1 MKKVVITGGHLTPAV
16 ALISGL
22 KKEGGWQIF
31 YFGRKYAMEAD
42 KTPSAESQVVP
53 SYDVPFFPITTG
65 RLQRH
70 FTRYSIPSLLKVP
83 IGFFQ
88 SLFLLLRIR
97 PDAIVSF
104 GGYVSI
110 PAVVAGFLLQIPI
123 LTHEQTTVF
132 GLASKVNSFFA
143 KRVAVSFRA
152 SLDYFPKKKVVYT
165 GNPIREEI
173 FKALRPLD
181 PEIDAT
187 IKKTG
192 LPVLYITGGSQGAHA
207 INMALLKILP
217 EVLKKYV
224 VIHQSGEKDHKKL
237 LVSHKSLPDV
247 LKKRHLITKYIGPD
261 EIGWVFKKATLVVS
275 RAGANTVCELAAL
288 GKPTI
293 FIPLPFAYKGEQ
305 AKNAQM
311 LKETGLAE
319 VLAQSKLS
327 GKTLLAQ
334 IDKVYQNLENYKKAA
349 KGAKRLVVKD
359 ASQRLIAEIKKL
371 VKD

>member
-31 YFGRKYAMEAD
+31 YFGRRYSMEAD

-53 SYDVPFFPITTG
+53 SYDVSFFPITTG

-88 SLFLLLRIR
+88 ALFLLLRIR

-110 PAVVAGFLLQIPI
+110 PVVVAGFLLQIPI

-132 GLASKVNSFFA
+132 GLASKINSFFA
-143 KRVAVSFRA
+143 KKIAVSFQA
-152 SLDYFPKKKVVYT
+152 SQRYFPKKKVVYT

-173 FKALRPLD
+173 FKIRRPLD
-181 PEIDAT
+181 SQIATT

-192 LPVLYITGGSQGAHA
+192 LPLLYITGGSQGAHV
-207 INMALLKILP
+207 INMAVVEILP
-217 EVLKKYV
+217 KILKKYI
-224 VIHQSGEKDHKKL
+224 VIHQSGEKDYKKL
-237 LVSHKSLPDV
+237 LVSHKNLPESLR
-247 LKKRHLITKYIGPD
+247 KRHLITKYIGAD
-261 EIGWVFKKATLVVS
+261 EIGWVFKNATLVVS

-288 GKPTI
+288 GKPAI
-293 FIPLPFAYKGEQ
+293 LIPIPWSYKGEQ
-305 AKNAQM
+305 TKNAQM
-311 LKETGLAE
+311 LKEAGLAE
-319 VLAQSKLS
+319 VLAQSELS
-327 GKTLLAQ
+327 GRTLLAQ
-334 IDKVYQNLENYKKAA
+334 IDKMYQNLKKYERAA
-349 KGAKRLVVKD
+349 ESAKRLVVKD
-359 ASQRLIAEIKKL
+359 ATKRLIAEIKKL